1 MLLIALAAC
10 QPQPPATAVA
20 TPSPQLTIPNSPFPI
35 HNSPTPSPATAT
47 ATPTVTPSETP
58 TPTPTAVPTPPP
70 LAYLAAAIEQELA
83 GFRGLSSYVIRDLET
98 GEEFSYQP
106 DLAISG
112 MSLLK
117 IPILINAYRALD
129 RPPDVEQRKLI
140 TQTTSLSDN
149 FSANLLMQL
158 AAGQPNTYIGA
169 DVVTQSM
176 RDLGLYNTFI
186 AVPFY
191 AEPKPDRPLTYLT
204 PANQRTDITT
214 RPDIHRQT
222 TTGDLAKMLEMIYTC
237 AEYGRS
243 PLLTRYPG
251 EITQEECQD
260 MLAMLQLNDLVKLLE
275 AGLPE
280 GTVIAHKLG
289 YVGETYG
296 DAAIIYSPARTYI
309 LVLALYAPG
318 WLEWDIASPLFA
330 RISALAYA
338 HFNDPAAYSPQV
350 LAAPPALSNT
360 PTPPP
365 TPDLPQAIVVGTRG
379 IGLTL
384 RATPGGNEIS
394 VLPEGTVIGLLGATQ
409 VDGNGVT
416 WRQVRAPG
424 GQEGWVSAAYLS
436 SSASSND

>member
-10 QPQPPATAVA
+10 QSQPPATAVA
-20 TPSPQLTIPNSPFPI
+20 TPSPQFTIANSPFTI
-35 HNSPTPSPATAT
+35 HNSPTPSLATAT
-47 ATPTVTPSETP
+47 ATPSPTPSATP
-58 TPTPTAVPTPPP
+58 TPTPPP

-191 AEPKPDRPLTYLT
+191 ADPKPDRPLTYLT

-243 PLLTRYPG
+243 HLLTRYPG
-251 EITQEECQD
+251 EITQEECRD

-280 GTVIAHKLG
+280 GTIIAHKLG

-350 LAAPPALSNT
+350 LAAPP
-360 PTPPP
+360 
-365 TPDLPQAIVVGTRG
+365 GTEQHAH
-379 IGLTL
+379 TTSY
-384 RATPGGNEIS
+384 A
-394 VLPEGTVIGLLGATQ
+394 
-409 VDGNGVT
+409 
-416 WRQVRAPG
+416 
-424 GQEGWVSAAYLS
+424 
-436 SSASSND
+436 